1 MKTTVSIAG
10 ASGYTGAELL
20 VMLLRHP
27 LVELRHVYARTA
39 AGKNIADERPAL
51 TKLTD
56 LAYEPFDTVAQDDS
70 DVLFIALP
78 HGESQKIVPQ
88 FAGKKKIIDL
98 GGDFRLRDSGLFREY
113 YHADHTAPEL
123 LANAVYGYAG
133 TQRGH
138 NPDRLVR
145 RQSGLLSHRRD
156 TCTRTACGGT
166 PVAS

>member
-1 MKTTVSIAG
+1 MYPLPARPDTPVRRVAGDASAAPARRIAPCVCADRG
-10 ASGYTGAELL
+10 
-20 VMLLRHP
+20 
-27 LVELRHVYARTA
+27 
-39 AGKNIADERPAL
+39 GKNIADERPAL

-56 LAYEPFDTVAQDDS
+56 LAYKPLMVAQDDS

-98 GGDFRLRDSGLFREY
+98 GGDFRLRDSGLSGEY

-123 LANAVYGYAG
+123 LANANLRDAG

-138 NPDRLVR
+138 NPDRLV
-145 RQSGLLSHRRD
+145 SN
-156 TCTRTACGGT
+156 T
-166 PVAS
+166 